1 VRTGAR
7 HRWFDGLMAQ
17 MADRACLGGR
27 IDVTVPDFS
36 ERRPDHKREKRYRE
50 RKAPDSFFIGSL
62 CATPRRPC
70 MHADLVSSWIVT
82 PGHLAL
88 DTTPLGSSLARGVR
102 KVLFCDN
109 GSEFTG

>member
-1 VRTGAR
+1 VRTIAR

-36 ERRPDHKREKRYRE
+36 ERRPDHKREKRHGE
-50 RKAPDSFFIGSL
+50 HEAPDSFFIGPL
-62 CATPRRPC
+62 CATPQRPC
-70 MHADLVSSWIVT
+70 IHAGLVSSRIVT

-88 DTTPLGSSLARGVR
+88 DTTLLGSWCA
-102 KVLFCDN
+102 
-109 GSEFTG
+109 EI